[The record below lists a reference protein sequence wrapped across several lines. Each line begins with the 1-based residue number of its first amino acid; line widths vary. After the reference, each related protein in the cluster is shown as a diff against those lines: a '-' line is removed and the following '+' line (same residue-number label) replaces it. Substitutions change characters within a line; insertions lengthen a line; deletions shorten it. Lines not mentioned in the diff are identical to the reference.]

1 VWTSFRPC
9 LRVLGLRP
17 HQRRTDRLGALA
29 AGLATEV
36 AYAKA
41 ARFLSELTGIRGSAR
56 TIRNDVVAVAP
67 HRLGPEV
74 SEVPILLLD
83 STGERAGDML
93 RGTKLH
99 LALGLMARHRQDG
112 RVVCSVRLL
121 GATLDETWTA
131 MGRLLEKIRPGLIL
145 LDGEG
150 PLSDMVAER
159 FPEVPVQRCLW
170 HLVRGMTYTAWR
182 EGASKA
188 HRRELRARLADLLA
202 DAHREQDLSR
212 AQSAYQDLIV
222 EMEAAGVVRAA
233 RYLKAAAP
241 EVFTFISH
249 PDAGR
254 LLFGDKGRPEL
265 ATGVLE
271 RVMRELNRRT
281 DVGVRWSIDGC
292 RALLMLKARPEV
304 SSPGV
309 AVEQH
314 DHRPTKSAVPP
325 RGMTSMSTQHPAA
338 NLLQVCVYLKGS
350 CARSAASVVGFVGGG
365 GRCAGRVCPFE
376 VGRPHRR
383 FRDLRFGLVVR
394 SVGSAGSSHLPRWSR
409 LNNPPAGRV
418 RSALQGACCSCR
430 VAADCVVGSISRQ
443 QTTQPCQPSCR
454 NPVNA
459 DSAGTS
465 CPIGCFPGRGSDQGE
480 QGRWQ

>member
-1 VWTSFRPC
+1 VAVEVDELVGFDELEEAALAFARSAPGQLVGETIEGFTETLLELVVGRRRHPIAPHDQPEAPWSCTREHCENRKGFRRRGFRSSDRKLRAACGGVSFRTAQVEC
-9 LRVLGLRP
+9 LRCGRRFAPVLGLLGLRP

-41 ARFLSELTGIRGSAR
+41 ARFLSELTGMRVSAR

-292 RALLMLKARPEV
+292 RALLMLKLARKYHHPAW
-304 SSPGV
+304 PWNNTTT
-309 AVEQH
+309 
-314 DHRPTKSAVPP
+314 DPP
-325 RGMTSMSTQHPAA
+325 R
-338 NLLQVCVYLKGS
+338 V
-350 CARSAASVVGFVGGG
+350 
-365 GRCAGRVCPFE
+365 
-376 VGRPHRR
+376 R
-383 FRDLRFGLVVR
+383 FRLV
-394 SVGSAGSSHLPRWSR
+394 A
-409 LNNPPAGRV
+409 
-418 RSALQGACCSCR
+418 
-430 VAADCVVGSISRQ
+430 
-443 QTTQPCQPSCR
+443 
-454 NPVNA
+454 
-459 DSAGTS
+459 
-465 CPIGCFPGRGSDQGE
+465 
-480 QGRWQ
+480 